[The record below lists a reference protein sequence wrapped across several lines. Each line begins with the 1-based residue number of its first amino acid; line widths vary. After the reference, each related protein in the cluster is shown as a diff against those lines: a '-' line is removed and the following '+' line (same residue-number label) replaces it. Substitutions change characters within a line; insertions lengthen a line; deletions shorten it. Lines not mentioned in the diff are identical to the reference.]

1 MDKYVSASGHKLER
15 TSTTYFTDAILT
27 IIHTPSATLT
37 AGVLSKI
44 SCIHSDEMV
53 CDHGDHS
60 KGTKIVRQVVQ
71 RLVAYHFGSK
81 GVGVT

>member
-1 MDKYVSASGHKLER
+1 MPIL
-15 TSTTYFTDAILT
+15 AI
-27 IIHTPSATLT
+27 IRTPSATLT

>member
-1 MDKYVSASGHKLER
+1 MPIL
-15 TSTTYFTDAILT
+15 AI
-27 IIHTPSATLT
+27 IRTPSATLT

-81 GVGVT
+81 GSGRDLVNHGLDIEVDGYYI